1 MLAKIHFGMVI
12 SRMNMPE
19 NTIKKAENLQKSRV
33 FELGDDAAYRAWR
46 DWKLKNYPAKWNES
60 IVTLTNMV
68 DPQGQELAQIINM
81 CQKTNLA
88 IYDSRQPILPDTI
101 ADTLEKFCR
110 QLSLKTMENH
120 RSADKGGVVAIEQ
133 TTAGGKAGYIPY
145 TNKPLSWHTDGYY
158 NALQDRIRA
167 MVLHCVR
174 DASEGGINQFL
185 DPEIAYIRLR
195 DENRQF
201 ITAFMH
207 PQALTIPA
215 NDDPHSDYRPDSTGP
230 VFEVDETT
238 GHLNMRYSART
249 RNIIW
254 REDIDT
260 DAAREFLTEILK
272 NDPLIV
278 RHKLKSGQGVISNNV
293 MHNRTGFI
301 DAGHDTGTRLLYR
314 IRYKER
320 VRAI

>member
-1 MLAKIHFGMVI
+1 
-12 SRMNMPE
+12 MPE
-19 NTIKKAENLQKSRV
+19 NTIKKAQSLQKPRV

-60 IVTLTNMV
+60 IVTLADMA
-68 DPQGQELAQIINM
+68 DPQGQELAQIINI

-88 IYDSRQPILPDTI
+88 IYESRQPILP
-101 ADTLEKFCR
+101 DTLEKFCR

-133 TTAGGKAGYIPY
+133 TTKGGKAGYIPY

-158 NALQDRIRA
+158 NAAGDRIRA

-195 DENRQF
+195 DENPDF

-215 NDDPHSDYRPDSTGP
+215 NTDPASNYRPDSIGP
-230 VFEVDETT
+230 VFEVDATT

-254 REDIDT
+254 RQDPAT
-260 DAAREFLTEILK
+260 GQARAFLTHILK
-272 NDPLIV
+272 TDPLIV
-278 RHKLKSGQGVISNNV
+278 RHKLTSGQGVISNNV
-293 MHNRTGFI
+293 LHNRTGFS
-301 DAGHDTGTRLLYR
+301 DAGKESTRLLYR

-320 VRAI
+320 VSAI